1 MSFRRRPAYAPAE
14 MKAVAIVG
22 GVAVVIALFVILS
35 RFQRRRR
42 RRFIE
47 ARYEFPPALS
57 DKLRKHHPRLREDEV
72 PQVLDGLRQWFV
84 ACLYAG
90 GEMIGMPSRVVD
102 DAWHEFILMT
112 RAYTEF
118 CEKAFGKYLHHT
130 PNVLAPE
137 PIAPTIPK
145 TLDLLRKAEVVGLGG
160 MPVLFTID
168 SDLRIE
174 RAGFGGEDCL
184 GGGDQ
189 DSGDG
194 CSCGD

>member
-1 MSFRRRPAYAPAE
+1 
-14 MKAVAIVG
+14 MKALAIG
-22 GVAVVIALFVILS
+22 GGIAVVIVLLVVAHRI
-35 RFQRRRR
+35 QKWRR

-47 ARYEFPPALS
+47 ERYEFPPALA

-72 PQVLDGLRQWFV
+72 GQVLDGLRQWFV
-84 ACLYAG
+84 ACLLAN

-118 CEKAFGKYLHHT
+118 CDKAFGKYLHHT
-130 PNVLAPE
+130 PNALAPE
-137 PIAPTIPK
+137 PIAPKIPK
-145 TLDLLRKAEVVGLGG
+145 TLELLRKAELVGVGG
-160 MPVLFTID
+160 LPVLFTID

-174 RAGFGGEDCL
+174 RAGWGGEDCL

-189 DSGDG
+189 AADDDG
-194 CSCGD
+194 CGCGD

>member
-1 MSFRRRPAYAPAE
+1 
-14 MKAVAIVG
+14 MKALAIVG
-22 GVAVVIALFVILS
+22 GIAVVIGVLVLLG
-35 RFQRRRR
+35 RLQRRRR

-47 ARYEFPPALS
+47 ERYEFPPPLL
-57 DKLRKHHPRLREDEV
+57 DKLRKHHPRLREDEAD
-72 PQVLDGLRQWFV
+72 QVLEGLRQWFV
-84 ACLYAG
+84 ACLYAD

-118 CEKAFGKYLHHT
+118 CTKAFGKYLHHT
-130 PNVLAPE
+130 PNALATE

-145 TLDLLRKAEVVGLGG
+145 TLDLLRKAEMVGVGG

-168 SDLRIE
+168 SDLRID
-174 RAGFGGEDCL
+174 RPISDCL

-189 DSGDG
+189 ESGDDG

>member
-1 MSFRRRPAYAPAE
+1 MFLQTSYAPAE

-22 GVAVVIALFVILS
+22 GIAVVIALLVIFS
-35 RFQRRRR
+35 RFQKRRR

-47 ARYEFPPALS
+47 VKYEFPAPLA
-57 DKLRKHHPRLREDEV
+57 DKLRNHHPRLREDEV
-72 PQVLDGLRQWFV
+72 TQVLDGLRQWFV

-118 CEKAFGKYLHHT
+118 CDKAFGKYLHHT
-130 PNVLAPE
+130 PNSLAPE

-145 TLDLLRKAEVVGLGG
+145 TLELLRKAAVVGVGG

-174 RAGFGGEDCL
+174 AAGFGGEDCL
-184 GGGDQ
+184 GGGDHVA
-189 DSGDG
+189 DSDG
-194 CSCGD
+194 CGCGD

>member
-1 MSFRRRPAYAPAE
+1 
-14 MKAVAIVG
+14 MKAVATIG
-22 GVAVVIALFVILS
+22 VIAVLIALLIIFSSI
-35 RFQRRRR
+35 RKRRR

-47 ARYEFPPALS
+47 ERFEFPPALA
-57 DKLRKHHPRLREDEV
+57 DKLRKHHPRLREDEIG
-72 PQVLDGLRQWFV
+72 QVLDGLRQWFV
-84 ACLYAG
+84 AALYAN

-112 RAYTEF
+112 RPYTEF
-118 CEKAFGKYLHHT
+118 CNQAFGNYLHHT
-130 PNVLAPE
+130 PNALSTE
-137 PIAPTIPK
+137 PIAPRIPK
-145 TLDLLRKAEVVGLGG
+145 TLDLLRKAEVVGVGG
-160 MPVLFTID
+160 MPVLFTLD

-189 DSGDG
+189 ATDDG